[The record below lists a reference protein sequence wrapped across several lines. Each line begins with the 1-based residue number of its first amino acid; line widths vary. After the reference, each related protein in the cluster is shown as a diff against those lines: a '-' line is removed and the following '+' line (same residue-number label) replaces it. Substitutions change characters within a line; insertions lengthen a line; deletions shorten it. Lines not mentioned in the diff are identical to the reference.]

1 MRILYLHQYFNTP
14 AMAGST
20 RSYEI
25 GRRLV
30 AAGHSV
36 EMITSARETSASR
49 GWFVT
54 EEAGMRVHWLPV
66 PYSNHLSFGA
76 RIAAFARFA
85 AGAAQRAAG
94 LAADVVFATSTPLT
108 IALPA
113 AWAAWRL
120 HVPMVFEVRDLW
132 PEVPIAMGALRD
144 PVTRFAARRLEKFAY
159 ARAARVVALSPGM
172 AGGVAKAGYPPGR
185 IAVVPNAADLDLFHR
200 DPSRGLAWRRRHGI
214 EENRLLVAYM
224 GTLGRANGVAWLV
237 EVAEVLRSDSR
248 FTFVVMGDGQ
258 ERQAIENLAR
268 ARAVLGHNFRMLPPM
283 PKTEMSDALAA
294 TDIATTLF
302 LPLPELEANS
312 ANKFFDG
319 LAAGCCTAVN
329 IGGWQQEL
337 LESSRAGIRLSRN
350 PQAAAL
356 QLQTLADD
364 PASIASAGRNA
375 RRLAEEKFSRDTL
388 AAQITALLAEVVA
401 EAAAR
406 SGGPVRIAP

>member
-20 RSYEI
+20 RSFEI

-30 AAGHSV
+30 TAGHSV
-36 EMITSARETSASR
+36 EMITSARETAASR
-49 GWFVT
+49 GWFMT

-66 PYSNHLSFGA
+66 PYSNHLSYGA
-76 RIAAFARFA
+76 RIAAFVRFA
-85 AGAAQRAAG
+85 AGAAHRAAG

-113 AWAAWRL
+113 AWAARRL
-120 HVPMVFEVRDLW
+120 RVPMVFEVRDLW

-144 PVTRFAARRLEKFAY
+144 PISRSAARRLEKFAY
-159 ARAARVVALSPGM
+159 AKAARVVALSPGM
-172 AGGVAKAGYPPGR
+172 AEGVAKTGYPRGR
-185 IAVVPNAADLDLFHR
+185 IAVVPNAADLGLFHR
-200 DPSRGLAWRRRHGI
+200 DPSRGLAWRRQHGI
-214 EENRLLVAYM
+214 EEGRLLVAYM
-224 GTLGRANGVAWLV
+224 GTLGRANGVGWLV
-237 EVAEVLRSDSR
+237 EVAEVLRSDAR

-268 ARAVLGHNFRMLPPM
+268 ERAVLDHNFRMLPPM
-283 PKTEMSDALAA
+283 PKSEMSDALAA

-302 LPLPELEANS
+302 LPLPALEANS

-319 LAAGCCTAVN
+319 LAAGCCMAVN

-337 LESSRAGIRLSRN
+337 LESSKAGIRLSRN
-350 PQAAAL
+350 PQAAGL

-364 PASIASAGRNA
+364 PEGIASAGRNA

-388 AAQITALLAEVVA
+388 AGQIETLLAEVVA
-401 EAAAR
+401 EAASS